1 MIGAKRKLD
10 LNGRGRVGAMDKS
23 FMQEVLLLFVA
34 VFQPNRPKVPIC
46 PEIGNLDS
54 STNFIAESGA
64 SRERS
69 LTFIRSKTEK
79 KCSPRTRNLR
89 EREFLEHQPRSQVN
103 SLSAVVSSA

>member
-46 PEIGNLDS
+46 PETVHVAASTS
-54 STNFIAESGA
+54 SCRECRLLGTDQPTGGVQSGRTLES
-64 SRERS
+64 ER
-69 LTFIRSKTEK
+69 
-79 KCSPRTRNLR
+79 
-89 EREFLEHQPRSQVN
+89 
-103 SLSAVVSSA
+103 